1 MRFLDGTAAVSIDV
15 DIQGRKSAT
24 GGLGRQNS
32 QRLRCKSEDLL
43 KKLSIELITY
53 FETGRKTAAELLS
66 SAAFFV
72 SLHDECVTSAEEK
85 LPVLKIN
92 HHKEGKR

>member
-1 MRFLDGTAAVSIDV
+1 MRFPDGTAAVSIDV

-53 FETGRKTAAELLS
+53 FETGRKT

-72 SLHDECVTSAEEK
+72 SLHDGCVTSAEEK
-85 LPVLKIN
+85 LPVFKIN

>member
-1 MRFLDGTAAVSIDV
+1 MRFPDGTAAVSIV
-15 DIQGRKSAT
+15 GNIQ
-24 GGLGRQNS
+24 
-32 QRLRCKSEDLL
+32 RCKSEDLL

-72 SLHDECVTSAEEK
+72 SLHDGCVTSAEEK
-85 LPVLKIN
+85 LPVFKIN

>member
-1 MRFLDGTAAVSIDV
+1 MRFPDGTAAVSIDV

-53 FETGRKTAAELLS
+53 FETGRKTAAELFLVLQL
-66 SAAFFV
+66 F
-72 SLHDECVTSAEEK
+72 CK
-85 LPVLKIN
+85 LARRMCN
-92 HHKEGKR
+92 FSGRETARS